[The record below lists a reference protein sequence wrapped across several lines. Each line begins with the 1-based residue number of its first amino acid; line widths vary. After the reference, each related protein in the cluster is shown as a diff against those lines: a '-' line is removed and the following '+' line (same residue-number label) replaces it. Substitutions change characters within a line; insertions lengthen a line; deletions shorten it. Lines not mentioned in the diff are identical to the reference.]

1 LNPVL
6 FHPPRKM
13 TCLAKRGCVAS
24 MASMK
29 KRSLNLL
36 LLVILLGLG
45 VSIYLTSKHFQI
57 MTRGLQGSSFCN
69 INETFDCD
77 SVLLRGCRELG
88 PCPVAGLGLVFF
100 AYLLFPAL
108 YARIALDEAK
118 SLLALPFVITALSLL
133 LAAYLAVVSTFILKS
148 FCLFCVSLY
157 LVLLLL
163 FLLLRSVLAIP
174 FSEIGSFMK
183 NYFKGLFGK
192 DATLSFVPRFF
203 GNFLYAAIVGG
214 VGLFILLAYQ
224 NKYAADLNDFR
235 SE

>member
-1 LNPVL
+1 MRPISEALFPRLEISLKSSRSIRSISPRSFLIFWLAMNHPSYFSRFLNPVL

-24 MASMK
+24 MPSMK

-77 SVLLRGCRELG
+77 SVLMSRFAELG
-88 PCPVAGLGLVFF
+88 PFPVAGLGLVFF

-148 FCLFCVSLY
+148 FCL
-157 LVLLLL
+157 
-163 FLLLRSVLAIP
+163 
-174 FSEIGSFMK
+174 
-183 NYFKGLFGK
+183 
-192 DATLSFVPRFF
+192 
-203 GNFLYAAIVGG
+203 
-214 VGLFILLAYQ
+214 
-224 NKYAADLNDFR
+224 
-235 SE
+235 